1 MTPGPTDI
9 DVVQLLPQMTSALTS
24 AQSVIDAIMDTIA
37 DSLNEG
43 EQKTVETPRIQ
54 ATVTKVDGDARN
66 GTLQVTVGSST
77 IKIPSGLDFGSCAV
91 IKASYHDTC

>member
-43 EQKTVETPRIQ
+43 EQKTVETPRLQ
-54 ATVTKVDGDARN
+54 ATVTKVDGDAFN
-66 GTLQVTVGSST
+66 GTLQVVGSST

-91 IKASYHDTC
+91 IKASYHDTF